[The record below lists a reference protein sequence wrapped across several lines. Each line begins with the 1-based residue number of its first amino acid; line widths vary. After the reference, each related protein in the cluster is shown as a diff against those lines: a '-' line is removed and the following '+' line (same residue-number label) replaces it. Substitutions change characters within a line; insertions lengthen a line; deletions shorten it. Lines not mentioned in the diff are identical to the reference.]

1 MDFPN
6 SPTDGQLYTPTNGA
20 TYQWSAAGSCWIL
33 KPVGQQFLPIT
44 GGTMTGDIVLAADAN
59 ALMEPTTKQ
68 QMDAAD
74 IAGTRAAMSA
84 EDNLILN
91 GGMQIWQRGTSF
103 SGLTGAAVLTADR
116 WRFGAGA
123 GNTVAVGQSAPIPGG
138 PTTGEPEGT
147 RWLAVSITRS
157 VTASS
162 ASWLSQNIEDVRTA
176 AGQTVVLSFDIN
188 TAVPTTNTFSVGI
201 VQQFGTGGSPSAA
214 VNPAETF
221 YSTSVSSAW
230 ERKTLTIAIP
240 SVLGKTLGTNNDHSL
255 QIYFAIPISYG
266 NQAVQFTNFDLRLG
280 TVAPAQFLRRPIQEE
295 FALCQRYYQSYTYIA
310 IQQYASAAQSV
321 IASLILSTRMR
332 ASPSVVLSNIT
343 YSNASGTTTS
353 YVDARSLLVQTTAT
367 AAGIF
372 NSWFAAALDAE
383 L

>member
-1 MDFPN
+1 
-6 SPTDGQLYTPTNGA
+6 
-20 TYQWSAAGSCWIL
+20 
-33 KPVGQQFLPIT
+33 
-44 GGTMTGDIVLAADAN
+44 
-59 ALMEPTTKQ
+59 
-68 QMDAAD
+68 
-74 IAGTRAAMSA
+74 
-84 EDNLILN
+84 
-91 GGMQIWQRGTSF
+91 MQIWQRGTSF

-147 RWLAVSITRS
+147 RWLALSITRS

-221 YSTSVSSAW
+221 YSTSVSRAW